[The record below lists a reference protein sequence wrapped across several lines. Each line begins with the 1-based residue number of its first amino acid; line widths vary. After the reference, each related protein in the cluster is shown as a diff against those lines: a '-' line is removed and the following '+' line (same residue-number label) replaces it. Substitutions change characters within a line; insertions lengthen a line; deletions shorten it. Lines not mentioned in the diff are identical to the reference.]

1 MVDKTMRDYSA
12 HQKKIIDRYY
22 DQRDGIML
30 NKLGELVTDLA
41 LAETDKKR
49 DQLWERARKAFSNL
63 KVPPRLAEH
72 ILTTRDTEVL
82 AQNLRDWLKQA
93 KK

>member
-1 MVDKTMRDYSA
+1 MREYSA

-30 NKLGELVTDLA
+30 NKLGELVTDLT
-41 LAETDKKR
+41 LADSDKKR
-49 DQLWERARKAFSNL
+49 DRLWERVGKAFTNL

-72 ILTTRDTEVL
+72 ILSTRDTEVL
-82 AQNLRDWLKQA
+82 ARNLRDWLNQA
-93 KK
+93 KT